1 MRDCGSILEKEIN
14 RKRVIRKDLSEFIGT
29 SPQNLSK
36 ILRKDNIDVATLEK
50 FCQYL
55 DLDPA
60 DFFDFRP
67 EYVRPGH
74 NVGDIDQQVILGSA
88 AVNISA
94 NEIELMERLISE
106 KDARI
111 ANLEKTLDVLLGR
124 LSKNNSDFND
134 NSTDVSRT

>member
-1 MRDCGSILEKEIN
+1 MRDCGAILEKEIL
-14 RKRVIRKDLSEFIGT
+14 RKRVLKKDLSEFIGT

-36 ILRKDNIDVATLEK
+36 LLRKDSLDVATLER

-67 EYVRPGH
+67 EYTKR
-74 NVGDIDQQVILGSA
+74 NVGIVDVDQQTFLGST
-88 AVNISA
+88 AVNIS
-94 NEIELMERLISE
+94 NSEMELMKRLLDE

-111 ANLEKTLDVLLGR
+111 ASLERTINILLGNKLKR
-124 LSKNNSDFND
+124 DENSVDV
-134 NSTDVSRT
+134 STDV

>member
-1 MRDCGSILEKEIN
+1 MRDCGAILEKEIL
-14 RKRVIRKDLSEFIGT
+14 RKRVLKKDLSEFIGT

-36 ILRKDNIDVATLEK
+36 LLRKDSLDVATLER

-67 EYVRPGH
+67 EYTKR
-74 NVGDIDQQVILGSA
+74 NVGIVDVDQQKFLGSA
-88 AVNISA
+88 AVNIS
-94 NEIELMERLISE
+94 NSEMELMKRLLDE

-111 ANLEKTLDVLLGR
+111 ASLERTIDILLG
-124 LSKNNSDFND
+124 SKGKREWNEVGDSV
-134 NSTDVSRT
+134 DV

>member
-1 MRDCGSILEKEIN
+1 MRDCGTIIEKEIN
-14 RKRVIRKDLSEFIGT
+14 RKKVVRRDLSEFIGT

-36 ILRKDNIDVATLEK
+36 ILRKDSMDAATLEK

-67 EYVRPGH
+67 EYKKSGQSVR
-74 NVGDIDQQVILGSA
+74 DIDQQVIVGTA

-94 NEIELMERLISE
+94 NEIELMERLLKE

-111 ANLEKTLDVLLGR
+111 AALEKTVDILLGNI
-124 LSKNNSDFND
+124 SKTDSEIIN
-134 NSTDVSRT
+134 NSTDV